1 MNTNASSLSL
11 VLLFLFPLFIYVFE
25 AEGVE
30 LCCSQSRNKSINAKD
45 VLHCCRKNIIISVQ
59 EIIRLC

>member
-11 VLLFLFPLFIYVFE
+11 VLLFLFSLFIYVFE

-30 LCCSQSRNKSINAKD
+30 LCYKIKAETKALMQNMFFIAVEKIKSY
-45 VLHCCRKNIIISVQ
+45 LQ